1 MFLINSFMFVEAYL
15 ITYDKLPD
23 DFIELIYLISCF
35 LVDIYYT
42 INKIIIKETMKIFC
56 KGLYNKKYPQIKK
69 SGTIDIGV
77 SDDDDDD
84 ED

>member
-1 MFLINSFMFVEAYL
+1 MFVEAYL

-35 LVDIYYT
+35 LVDLYYT

-56 KGLYNKKYPQIKK
+56 KDLYNKKYPQIKK
-69 SGTIDIGV
+69 RGTIDIGV
-77 SDDDDDD
+77 ADDD
-84 ED
+84 EDDED